1 MNDRQPTFQRSW
13 TPVLIL
19 GGLCA
24 LVFLLL
30 VVTGLFEQFRTR
42 LSQWSFL
49 DTWIVLTAGLAAMAC
64 ALPGVFLVLRRQSMM
79 GDALSHTVLPGI
91 AIAFIITH
99 GLLRSGAISLED
111 YQATQHAALF
121 GGAMIVGVL
130 AAVLTEAIQKL
141 GKVESSAS
149 LGVVFTILF
158 AAGLLMIKIAADK
171 IHLDPD
177 CVLYGND
184 AGVPEFSKTAVV
196 GSILAVNLVLVIV
209 FFKELRISAFDPNLA
224 TTVGINA
231 RLVHYALMGVTA
243 ATLVAAFEVVG
254 SILVIAML
262 IAPAATAYLLT
273 DRLDLMIVLS
283 LTVAGLSA
291 LLGHALAIT
300 LPAIIFGPL
309 GYETVQDA
317 STAGMMAFATG
328 LLFVGA
334 MLFSPRHGVISKLI
348 GRLRLALRIATED
361 ILGFLYRLEEKGLTD
376 VAETSSQLLKQ
387 ILEVGPVLQRMAMHR
402 LARGGLISADAA
414 GYCLTPAGRDTAK
427 KLVRS
432 HRLWESYMAK
442 HFELPST
449 LR

>member
-1 MNDRQPTFQRSW
+1 M
-13 TPVLIL
+13 
-19 GGLCA
+19 
-24 LVFLLL
+24 
-30 VVTGLFEQFRTR
+30 
-42 LSQWSFL
+42 
-49 DTWIVLTAGLAAMAC
+49 
-64 ALPGVFLVLRRQSMM
+64 
-79 GDALSHTVLPGI
+79 
-91 AIAFIITH
+91 
-99 GLLRSGAISLED
+99 
-111 YQATQHAALF
+111 
-121 GGAMIVGVL
+121 
-130 AAVLTEAIQKL
+130 LTEAIQKL

-184 AGVPEFSKTAVV
+184 VGVPEFSKTAVV
-196 GSILAVNLVLVIV
+196 GSILAINLVLVIV
-209 FFKELRISAFDPNLA
+209 FFKELRISAFDPSLA
-224 TTVGINA
+224 TSLGINA
-231 RLVHYALMGVTA
+231 RLVHYVLMGATA

-262 IAPAATAYLLT
+262 IAPAATAHLLT

-283 LTVAGLSA
+283 LIVAGLSA

-300 LPAIIFGPL
+300 LPPIIFGPL

-328 LLFVGA
+328 LLFVA
-334 MLFSPRHGVISKLI
+334 AVLFSPRHGVISKLI
-348 GRLRLALRIATED
+348 GRLRLGLRIATED

-376 VAETSSQLLKQ
+376 VAKTSSQLLKQ
-387 ILEVGPVLQRMAMHR
+387 ILGVGPLLQRLAMRR
-402 LARGGLISADAA
+402 LSRGGLISVDAA
-414 GYCLTPAGRDTAK
+414 GYCLTSAGRDTAK

-442 HFELPST
+442 HFELPPDHLHEMAHEVEHYIDADMRKDLEGELERPDLDPHGREIPPESNGA
-449 LR
+449 